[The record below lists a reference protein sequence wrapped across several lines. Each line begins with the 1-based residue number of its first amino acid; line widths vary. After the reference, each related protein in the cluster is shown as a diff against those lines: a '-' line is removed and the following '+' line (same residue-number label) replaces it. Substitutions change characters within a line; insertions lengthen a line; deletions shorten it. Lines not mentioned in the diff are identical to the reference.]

1 MEIIHSSF
9 RSFAMRWCRLS
20 SRCFP
25 SAIMVNDRLAAVAV
39 IRCSP
44 SNARYWSDCCHLLKA
59 KLCELLAVHTDLP
72 CKFDRLSRLRLMS
85 RVSTMKADTVS
96 LSCVFQFLYARR
108 RLHEPWHR
116 AIRWGISSCSVRFG
130 ILINLV
136 PPCNPQFM
144 DIGGLVDYLMR

>member
-1 MEIIHSSF
+1 MLFTNDSL
-9 RSFAMRWCRLS
+9 RPVAAVRALAADT
-20 SRCFP
+20 CF
-25 SAIMVNDRLAAVAV
+25 AAVAV

-144 DIGGLVDYLMR
+144 DIGVLVDYLMR